1 MPYGLFHWL
10 NYMWMLV
17 IAPFGSYIWG
27 DFWLL
32 RSRQKEEQH
41 VFLFLNFLVEIKFFY
56 ALTGSPLLWVGNVVI
71 LFFLLGEWNVCV
83 MHGELGIFTM
93 IHFHGLIQRGI
104 NREMDSLLRGIHI
117 VDDVGVS
124 GPLNR
129 NRMVHILNI
138 YF

>member
-56 ALTGSPLLWVGNVVI
+56 ALTTFVGRKRVFFARGVECVCHAWGIGNFYNDSFSWVNSKGNK
-71 LFFLLGEWNVCV
+71 
-83 MHGELGIFTM
+83 
-93 IHFHGLIQRGI
+93 
-104 NREMDSLLRGIHI
+104 
-117 VDDVGVS
+117 
-124 GPLNR
+124 
-129 NRMVHILNI
+129 
-138 YF
+138 